1 MTDEPEI
8 TLTESAPTFDS
19 LTAQMQVAI
28 AGQND
33 AEVIRLG
40 KLIVKFKTDIEKRE
54 ADKLKAEAEAMAGDR
69 EKLAKS
75 LLKIVKMGID
85 IPALEAVKAKGFTFH
100 LADDTSDI
108 PYLGLLVPAV
118 RKTGGGGGGGTG
130 VTVSS
135 QVGMPRHELI
145 EKYATD
151 AEKVAV
157 TKARE
162 DATARGGNPNSS
174 GWSAEKPVVKRILAD
189 NPQLI
194 KR

>member
-1 MTDEPEI
+1 MDENAQVVE
-8 TLTESAPTFDS
+8 APTLDM
-19 LTAQMQVAI
+19 LKAQMQTAI
-28 AGQND
+28 AGGND
-33 AEVIRLG
+33 GEVVKLG
-40 KLIVKFKTDIEKRE
+40 KQIVKFKTDIEKRE
-54 ADKLKAEAEAMAGDR
+54 ADKVKAEAESMAGDR

-75 LLKIVKMGID
+75 LLKTIKMAID
-85 IPALEAVKAKGFTFH
+85 ITALEAVKAKGFTFH
-100 LADDTSDI
+100 LPDETSDI
-108 PYLGLLVPAV
+108 PYLGLMVPTV
-118 RKTGGGGGGGTG
+118 RKAGGGGGGGTG

-151 AEKVAV
+151 AEKVAI